1 MKQLN
6 NMKAVYKYLKLVIS
20 LVLLLGISIDTIQ
33 AQDSVVTKTELS
45 ISYFLPA
52 NSVPYL
58 EVNTRKKVG
67 RKFEAVKNIPVDIYF
82 NEAGPNNLLGKV
94 ITDDIGKGRI
104 GLPPSFKNNWDSLNE
119 FKFFA
124 QSEPPS
130 GQDALSADITIKK
143 AILTV
148 DTTSED
154 GARMVTAE
162 LKEKIGDAW
171 VPVKDIEMKLGIKRM
186 QGNLSVGDK
195 DTYTA
200 DSTGVS
206 SALFIRDSIP
216 GDQKGIITLVAEVDD
231 NDTYGNLVIEK
242 VVNWGK
248 PTTAQKDFFA
258 QRTLWSIGS
267 EAPMWL
273 LFTVWA
279 IALGIW
285 GTIIYLV
292 FQILKIKKLGTLD
305 KAIKIPSQQV

>member
-1 MKQLN
+1 
-6 NMKAVYKYLKLVIS
+6 
-20 LVLLLGISIDTIQ
+20 
-33 AQDSVVTKTELS
+33 
-45 ISYFLPA
+45 
-52 NSVPYL
+52 
-58 EVNTRKKVG
+58 
-67 RKFEAVKNIPVDIYF
+67 VKNIPVDIYF

-216 GDQKGIITLVAEVDD
+216 GDQKGIIMLVAEVDD

>member
-1 MKQLN
+1 MKV
-6 NMKAVYKYLKLVIS
+6 VYKCLKLVIS
-20 LVLLLGISIDTIQ
+20 LVLLLGTSIDTIQ
-33 AQDSVVTKTELS
+33 AQDSVASKTQLS

-52 NSVPYL
+52 NKVPYL

-82 NEAGPNNLLGKV
+82 NETGPNNLLGKV
-94 ITDDIGKGRI
+94 ITDSIGKGRI

-119 FKFFA
+119 FKFSA
-124 QSEPPS
+124 QSEPHS
-130 GQDALSADITIKK
+130 GQEALSADITIKK

-148 DTTSED
+148 DTTSAD
-154 GARMVTAE
+154 GIRMVTAE
-162 LKEKIGDAW
+162 LKEKNGNDW
-171 VPVKDIEMKLGIKRM
+171 VPVKDIEMKLGVKRM
-186 QGNLSVGDK
+186 DGNLSVGDK

-206 SALFIRDSIP
+206 IAQFIRDSIP

-242 VVNWGK
+242 SVDWGK
-248 PTTAQKDFFA
+248 AIAPQKNFFA
-258 QRTLWSIGS
+258 QRTLWSIRS
-267 EAPMWL
+267 KAPIWL

-279 IALGIW
+279 IAIGIW

-292 FQILKIKKLGTLD
+292 FQILKIKKLGSLD
-305 KAIKIPSQQV
+305 TVKENLS